1 MSPAEILAAI
11 AASPALQAL
20 AAVRNDAA
28 IAAALSVGR
37 TKTASR
43 FTSARGVLEKYP
55 AGPVAADALLTKLEA
70 YANAAQPLSS
80 LVKRANG
87 FLSQPE
93 GLDLGSP
100 ATIAMLDALMAYGVI
115 TQAEHDGLK
124 SIATFP
130 DPVSADAVSA
140 ALNGGA

>member
-1 MSPAEILAAI
+1 MTSQEILNAI
-11 AASPALQAL
+11 AASNTLQVY

-28 IAAALSVGR
+28 IAVILSAGR

-55 AGPVAADALLTKLEA
+55 AGPVAADALLTKLET
-70 YANAAQPLSS
+70 YAAAGQPLSS

-87 FLSQPE
+87 FLSQPD

-100 ATIAMLDALMAYGVI
+100 ATLAMIDALLGYAVI
-115 TQAEHDGLK
+115 TQTEHDGLT
-124 SIATFP
+124 SICTVA
-130 DPVSADAVSA
+130 DPISVYAVSA
-140 ALNGGA
+140 ALNGV